1 MESAVYRPLSDA
13 ERAVIVWLLEH
24 GPMDATNFVPQ
35 LEVIEARSCCS
46 CGCPSIEFSVPI
58 EAPFIASPMGMR
70 LFAVGHTGTDEV
82 GVMLTAGSGVLPALE
97 VYTYGGVDY
106 PFGLPMLKTLRLAH
120 RE

>member
-1 MESAVYRPLSDA
+1 MESAVYRPLSDG

-24 GPMDATNFVPQ
+24 GPMDATK

-70 LFAVGHTGTDEV
+70 LFAVGHTGTDKV
-82 GVMLTAGSGVLPALE
+82 GVMLTAGSGVLPSS
-97 VYTYGGVDY
+97 
-106 PFGLPMLKTLRLAH
+106 
-120 RE
+120 